1 MGSPGRLLE
10 AEEAVVHALGASATT
25 AEAGPLVLE
34 ALCKALDR
42 PSAALWEAANGP
54 AEEPVAVWPPD
65 AAPRGGI
72 RFAIAG
78 TAGVLGEIELEPSP
92 AAPDDDALRAG
103 LASIG
108 RRLGAALEQRR
119 AEESAR
125 ASDAHTR
132 AILDA
137 SLDCIISMDASGRIT
152 EFNPAAERTF
162 GRRRA
167 EALGKDLAE
176 LVIPP
181 WLRDAHRTGFA
192 RHLEGGRNTILN
204 RRYETVGMRADGS
217 EFPVEL
223 AIVRVDHP
231 DGPLFTGT
239 LRDLSERRRLEE
251 SLEARVAELQRERD
265 HSETMADTAQSLE
278 RFFELSSDLLCTIDR
293 EGKIARVNPAFERGL
308 GFRAAALVGRPFI
321 RLVHK
326 DDRTAT
332 RGELRAAGRGQPTI
346 RFENRCRRRDGA
358 YRWLEWSAMADPAN
372 RVVYAVARDVTEDKR
387 AEERLRALAQEQA
400 ALRRVATLVAGE
412 AAESGIFARVTEE
425 AGRLLEAQICTM
437 VRFDE
442 DGAATVVA
450 VWNEFGADALPAGA
464 RLSTEGESAIA
475 RVRRSGLPDRVDD
488 YGALAGELASQLRD
502 LGIKAGV
509 AAPIWLG
516 GRLWGATVASREH
529 EPFPEGAEQRLTD
542 FSDLV
547 AQALANADAREQ
559 LAASRARLVGAA
571 DRERRRLERN
581 LHDGAQ
587 QRLVALA
594 LSLRLAL
601 ASLVENPD
609 TSRSLLEGASRE
621 LSQALEELRELA
633 RGIHPAVLSERGLVA
648 ALRALAARAPFP
660 VELSAQLQE
669 RLPEP
674 VETAAYYVVS
684 ESLANV
690 AKYADGTQARVTVS
704 RHDDL
709 AIVEV
714 ADDGIGGA
722 DATRGTGLRGLAD
735 RVEALNGRLEVES
748 EPGEGTIIRALLPC

>member
-10 AEEAVVHALGASATT
+10 AEEAVAHALGASSTA
-25 AEAGPLVLE
+25 AEAAPRVLE
-34 ALCKALDR
+34 ALCRALDR
-42 PSAALWEAANGP
+42 PAAALWEPADGP
-54 AEEPVAVWPPD
+54 DERRVAVWPPD
-65 AAPRGGI
+65 SPPQGGT

-78 TAGVLGEIELEPSP
+78 TGGVLGEIELERAPSSE
-92 AAPDDDALRAG
+92 DDAAMQAG

-108 RRLGAALEQRR
+108 RRLGAFLEQRR

-137 SLDCIISMDASGRIT
+137 SLDCIVTMDDRGLIT

-162 GRRRA
+162 GRSRK
-167 EALGKDLAE
+167 EALGMELADLVRLPGAGNT
-176 LVIPP
+176 VVG
-181 WLRDAHRTGFA
+181 R
-192 RHLEGGRNTILN
+192 RH
-204 RRYETVGMRADGS
+204 ETVGTRADGS
-217 EFPVEL
+217 QFPVEL

-308 GFRAAALVGRPFI
+308 GFRAAQLVGRPFI

-346 RFENRCRRRDGA
+346 RFENRCRRRDGN
-358 YRWLEWSAMADPAN
+358 YRWLEWSAMADPDN

-412 AAESGIFARVTEE
+412 AAEVGIFARVTEE

-516 GRLWGATVASREH
+516 GRLWGATVASRES

-559 LAASRARLVGAA
+559 LAASRARLVGAG

-601 ASLVENPD
+601 ASLDDNPD
-609 TSRSLLEGASRE
+609 TSRSLLEGATRE
-621 LSQALEELRELA
+621 LAQALEELRELA

-660 VELSAQLQE
+660 VELSAALQE

-674 VETAAYYVVS
+674 VETAAYFVVS
-684 ESLANV
+684 EALANV

-748 EPGEGTIIRALLPC
+748 ETGEGTIIRALLPC